1 MLSMTMVGEEKQQ
14 SPIMD
19 FLKKTKTQ
27 IADLSIKAANATK
40 TSINTTSEAIQGK
53 VLESKERSK
62 KKKEAKIESL
72 KNDIKED
79 GFIDSTP
86 PMMVL
91 PNVDTDQLNV
101 LDAQTDAQIQ
111 IVEEMIRLSERV
123 DSLERRIV
131 LLGEAKSDVQ
141 HRSVKDT
148 TSDDVKQST
157 ISVDKR
163 ANVMIEVLNIMG
175 ASLLLLV
182 SLFAVDG
189 YLKDNEILLLN
200 KYDLGIPLWTLGVFG
215 WSLFLFQRMSKT
227 GAVLNVPLLYR
238 IQISLAIAMATM
250 MGMLLSEESLDTIS
264 SAWIW
269 TTVLASGAIIGVS
282 MITSAWRMTKR
293 MVGVTDTIEIID

>member
-1 MLSMTMVGEEKQQ
+1 MLSVTMVGEEKQP
-14 SPIMD
+14 SPILD

-62 KKKEAKIESL
+62 KKKEAKMESL
-72 KNDIKED
+72 KNEIKDD
-79 GFIDSTP
+79 GYIDLAP

-131 LLGEAKSDVQ
+131 LIGESKSNHQ
-141 HRSVKDT
+141 TKRI
-148 TSDDVKQST
+148 DDASLDEVKQPILSA
-157 ISVDKR
+157 DKR

-200 KYDLGIPLWTLGVFG
+200 KYNLGIPLWTLGVFG

-227 GAVLNVPLLYR
+227 GAVLSVPLLYR

-293 MVGVTDTIEIID
+293 MVGVKDTVEVID

>member
-1 MLSMTMVGEEKQQ
+1 MVGEEKEQ
-14 SPIMD
+14 SPILD

-40 TSINTTSEAIQGK
+40 SSINSTSEAIQGK
-53 VLESKERSK
+53 VIESKERSK

-72 KNDIKED
+72 KNEIKDD
-79 GFIDSTP
+79 GYIDLAP

-91 PNVDTDQLNV
+91 PDVDTDQLNV

-123 DSLERRIV
+123 DSLERRI
-131 LLGEAKSDVQ
+131 LLIGKSNTN
-141 HRSVKDT
+141 HPIIST
-148 TSDDVKQST
+148 NSESDKPIT
-157 ISVDKR
+157 EHLPVDKS

-189 YLKDNEILLLN
+189 YIKDNEILLLN
-200 KYDLGIPLWTLGVFG
+200 KYNLGIPLWTLGVFG
-215 WSLFLFQRMSKT
+215 WSLFLFHRMGRT
-227 GAVLNVPLLYR
+227 GTVLSVPLLYR

-250 MGMLLSEESLDTIS
+250 MGMLLSEESLGTIS

-269 TTVLASGAIIGVS
+269 TTVLASSAIIGVS

-293 MVGVTDTIEIID
+293 MVGVKETVEVID

>member
-1 MLSMTMVGEEKQQ
+1 MVGEEKQQ

-131 LLGEAKSDVQ
+131 LLGEANENTFAKSNGKPSSAQENTKTFVAD
-141 HRSVKDT
+141 R
-148 TSDDVKQST
+148 TSIMV
-157 ISVDKR
+157 
-163 ANVMIEVLNIMG
+163 EVLHIMG

-182 SLFAVDG
+182 SLFALDG
-189 YLKDNEILLLN
+189 YLKDNEILFME
-200 KYDLGIPLWTLGVFG
+200 KYNLSIPLWTFGVFG
-215 WSLFLFQRMSKT
+215 WSLFLFQRMGKT
-227 GAVLNVPLLYR
+227 GTVLSVPLLYR

-250 MGMLLSEESLDTIS
+250 MGMLLSEESLNTIS

-269 TTVLASGAIIGVS
+269 TTVLASGAIVGVS
-282 MITSAWRMTKR
+282 LITSAWKITKG
-293 MVGVTDTIEIID
+293 MVGIDNDELV

>member
-1 MLSMTMVGEEKQQ
+1 MVGEEKQP
-14 SPIMD
+14 SPILD

-62 KKKEAKIESL
+62 KKKEAKMESL
-72 KNDIKED
+72 KNEIKDD
-79 GFIDSTP
+79 GYIDLAP

-131 LLGEAKSDVQ
+131 LIGESKSNHQ
-141 HRSVKDT
+141 TKRI
-148 TSDDVKQST
+148 DDAALDEVKQPILSA
-157 ISVDKR
+157 DKR

-182 SLFAVDG
+182 SLFALDG

-200 KYDLGIPLWTLGVFG
+200 KYNLGIPLWTLGVFG

-227 GAVLNVPLLYR
+227 GAVLSVPLLYR

-293 MVGVTDTIEIID
+293 MVGVKDTVEVID

>member
-1 MLSMTMVGEEKQQ
+1 MLGEEKQQ
-14 SPIMD
+14 SPILD

-72 KNDIKED
+72 KNEIKDD
-79 GFIDSTP
+79 GYIDLAP

-123 DSLERRIV
+123 DSLERRI
-131 LLGEAKSDVQ
+131 LLIGKSNSNESLQNTVNE
-141 HRSVKDT
+141 ST
-148 TSDDVKQST
+148 EVKQVNPH
-157 ISVDKR
+157 VDKST
-163 ANVMIEVLNIMG
+163 NVMIEVLNIMG

-189 YLKDNEILLLN
+189 YLKDNEILLME
-200 KYDLGIPLWTLGVFG
+200 KYSLGIPLWTLGVFG
-215 WSLFLFQRMSKT
+215 WSLFLFQRMGKT
-227 GAVLNVPLLYR
+227 GSVLRVPLLYR

-269 TTVLASGAIIGVS
+269 TTVLASSAIIGVS

-293 MVGVTDTIEIID
+293 MVGVKETVEVID

>member
-1 MLSMTMVGEEKQQ
+1 MVEEEKEQ
-14 SPIMD
+14 SSILD

-27 IADLSIKAANATK
+27 IAELSIKAANATK
-40 TSINTTSEAIQGK
+40 SSINTTSEAIQGK
-53 VLESKERSK
+53 VIESKERSK

-72 KNDIKED
+72 KNEIKDD
-79 GFIDSTP
+79 GWIDSTP
-86 PMMVL
+86 PMMIL
-91 PNVDTDQLNV
+91 PDVDADQLNV

-123 DSLERRIV
+123 DSLERRI
-131 LLGEAKSDVQ
+131 LLIGKANSPQALETPKNEAAESVQ
-141 HRSVKDT
+141 VIP
-148 TSDDVKQST
+148 Q
-157 ISVDKR
+157 IDKR
-163 ANVMIEVLNIMG
+163 TNVMIEVLNIMG

-189 YLKDNEILLLN
+189 YLKDNEILLMDT
-200 KYDLGIPLWTLGVFG
+200 YQLGIPLWTLGVFF
-215 WSLFLFQRMSKT
+215 WSLFLFQRMGKT
-227 GAVLNVPLLYR
+227 GAVLRVPLLYR
-238 IQISLAIAMATM
+238 IQISLAISMATM

-293 MVGVTDTIEIID
+293 MVGVKETVEVID

>member
-1 MLSMTMVGEEKQQ
+1 MVGEEKQQ
-14 SPIMD
+14 SPILD

-62 KKKEAKIESL
+62 KKKEAKLESI
-72 KNDIKED
+72 KNEIKDD
-79 GFIDSTP
+79 GYIDLAP

-123 DSLERRIV
+123 DSLERRI
-131 LLGEAKSDVQ
+131 LLIGKANSPKALEATKNEPGTELQ
-141 HRSVKDT
+141 A
-148 TSDDVKQST
+148 
-157 ISVDKR
+157 IPFVDKR
-163 ANVMIEVLNIMG
+163 TNVMIEVLNIMG

-182 SLFAVDG
+182 SLFTVDG
-189 YLKDNEILLLN
+189 YLKDNDILLME
-200 KYDLGIPLWTLGVFG
+200 KYDLGIPLWTLGVFF
-215 WSLFLFQRMSKT
+215 WSLFLFQRMGKT
-227 GAVLNVPLLYR
+227 GAVLRVPLLYR
-238 IQISLAIAMATM
+238 VQISLAIAMATM
-250 MGMLLSEESLDTIS
+250 MGMLLSEESLGTIS
-264 SAWIW
+264 NAWIW
-269 TTVLASGAIIGVS
+269 TTALASGAIIGVS

-293 MVGVTDTIEIID
+293 MVGVKETVEVID

>member
-1 MLSMTMVGEEKQQ
+1 MVDGEKGQ
-14 SPIMD
+14 SPILD

-27 IADLSIKAANATK
+27 IAELSIKAATATK
-40 TSINTTSEAIQGK
+40 ASINTTTEAIQGK
-53 VLESKERSK
+53 VIESKERSK

-72 KNDIKED
+72 KNEIKDD
-79 GFIDSTP
+79 GYIDLAP

-91 PNVDTDQLNV
+91 PNVDTDELNV

-123 DSLERRIV
+123 DSLERRI
-131 LLGEAKSDVQ
+131 LLIGKSNSNEYLQ
-141 HRSVKDT
+141 T
-148 TSDDVKQST
+148 TINEPTKVKQENPHIDKST
-157 ISVDKR
+157 
-163 ANVMIEVLNIMG
+163 NVMIEVLNIMG

-189 YLKDNEILLLN
+189 YLKDNEILLME
-200 KYDLGIPLWTLGVFG
+200 KYSLGIPLWTLGVFG
-215 WSLFLFQRMSKT
+215 WSLFLFQRMGKT
-227 GAVLNVPLLYR
+227 GSVLRVPLLYR

-269 TTVLASGAIIGVS
+269 TTVLASSAIIGVS

-293 MVGVTDTIEIID
+293 MVGVKETVEVID

>member
-1 MLSMTMVGEEKQQ
+1 MEEGGKQQ

-72 KNDIKED
+72 KNEIKDD
-79 GFIDSTP
+79 GYIDLAP

-91 PNVDTDQLNV
+91 PGVDTDQLNV

-131 LLGEAKSDVQ
+131 LLGEAKSDLQ
-141 HRSVKDT
+141 QRSVKDT
-148 TSDDVKQST
+148 TSDDVKQPT
-157 ISVDKR
+157 IQVDKR

-189 YLKDNEILLLN
+189 YLRDNEILLLD

-293 MVGVTDTIEIID
+293 MVGVTDTVEIID

>member
-1 MLSMTMVGEEKQQ
+1 MVGEEKQQ

-72 KNDIKED
+72 KNDIKDD

-91 PNVDTDQLNV
+91 PNVDTEQLNV

-131 LLGEAKSDVQ
+131 LLGEAKSDQ
-141 HRSVKDT
+141 QPRSMKDT
-148 TSDDVKQST
+148 TSDEVNQPT
-157 ISVDKR
+157 IPEDKR

-182 SLFAVDG
+182 SLFAIDG
-189 YLKDNEILLLN
+189 YLKDNELLLLN

-227 GAVLNVPLLYR
+227 GAVLSVPLLYR

-293 MVGVTDTIEIID
+293 MVGVTETVEIID

>member
-1 MLSMTMVGEEKQQ
+1 MVGEDKEQ

-40 TSINTTSEAIQGK
+40 SSINTTSEAIQGK

-79 GFIDSTP
+79 GYIDSTP

-91 PNVDTDQLNV
+91 PGVDEDQLNV

-123 DSLERRIV
+123 DSLERRLV
-131 LLGEAKSDVQ
+131 LIGKVNSSQAITPLQND
-141 HRSVKDT
+141 
-148 TSDDVKQST
+148 ST
-157 ISVDKR
+157 KGKKANPIVDKQT
-163 ANVMIEVLNIMG
+163 NVMIEVLNIMG

-182 SLFAVDG
+182 SLFAIDG
-189 YLKDNEILLLN
+189 YLKDNEILLLD

-215 WSLFLFQRMSKT
+215 WSLFLFQRMGQT
-227 GAVLNVPLLYR
+227 GTVLRVPLLYR
-238 IQISLAIAMATM
+238 IQISLAIGMATM
-250 MGMLLSEESLDTIS
+250 MGMLLSEESLGTIS

-293 MVGVTDTIEIID
+293 MVGVKETVEVID

>member
-1 MLSMTMVGEEKQQ
+1 MVGEEKQP
-14 SPIMD
+14 SPILD

-62 KKKEAKIESL
+62 KKKEAKMESL
-72 KNDIKED
+72 KNEIKDD
-79 GFIDSTP
+79 GYIDLAP

-131 LLGEAKSDVQ
+131 LIGESKSNHQ
-141 HRSVKDT
+141 TKRI
-148 TSDDVKQST
+148 DDASLDEVKQPILSA
-157 ISVDKR
+157 DKR

-200 KYDLGIPLWTLGVFG
+200 KYNLGIPLWTLGVFG

-227 GAVLNVPLLYR
+227 GAVLSVPLLYR

-293 MVGVTDTIEIID
+293 MVGVKDTVEVID

>member
-1 MLSMTMVGEEKQQ
+1 MLGEEKQQ
-14 SPIMD
+14 SPILD

-72 KNDIKED
+72 KNEIKDD
-79 GFIDSTP
+79 GYIDLAP

-123 DSLERRIV
+123 DSLERRI
-131 LLGEAKSDVQ
+131 LLIGKSNSNESLQNTVNE
-141 HRSVKDT
+141 ST
-148 TSDDVKQST
+148 EVKQVNSH
-157 ISVDKR
+157 VDKST
-163 ANVMIEVLNIMG
+163 NVMIEVLNIMG

-189 YLKDNEILLLN
+189 YLKDNEILLME
-200 KYDLGIPLWTLGVFG
+200 KYSLGIPLWTLGVFG
-215 WSLFLFQRMSKT
+215 WSLFLFQRMGKT
-227 GAVLNVPLLYR
+227 GSVLRVPLLYR

-269 TTVLASGAIIGVS
+269 TTVLASSAIIGVS

-293 MVGVTDTIEIID
+293 MVGVKETVEVID

>member
-1 MLSMTMVGEEKQQ
+1 MLSVTMLGEEKQQ
-14 SPIMD
+14 SPILD

-72 KNDIKED
+72 KNEIKDD
-79 GFIDSTP
+79 GYIDLAP

-123 DSLERRIV
+123 DSLERRI
-131 LLGEAKSDVQ
+131 LLIGKSNSNESLQNTVNE
-141 HRSVKDT
+141 ST
-148 TSDDVKQST
+148 EVKQVNPH
-157 ISVDKR
+157 VDKST
-163 ANVMIEVLNIMG
+163 NVMIEVLNIMG

-189 YLKDNEILLLN
+189 YLKDNEILLME
-200 KYDLGIPLWTLGVFG
+200 KYSLGIPLWTLGVFG
-215 WSLFLFQRMSKT
+215 WSLFLFQRMGKT
-227 GAVLNVPLLYR
+227 GSVLRVPLLYR

-269 TTVLASGAIIGVS
+269 TTVLALSAIIGVS

-293 MVGVTDTIEIID
+293 MVGVKETVEVID

>member
-1 MLSMTMVGEEKQQ
+1 MVEEKKEQ
-14 SPIMD
+14 SPILD

-27 IADLSIKAANATK
+27 IAELSIKAANATK
-40 TSINTTSEAIQGK
+40 SSINTTSEAIQGK
-53 VLESKERSK
+53 VIESKERSK

-72 KNDIKED
+72 KNEIKDD
-79 GFIDSTP
+79 GWIDSTP
-86 PMMVL
+86 PMMIL
-91 PNVDTDQLNV
+91 PDVDADQLNV

-123 DSLERRIV
+123 DSLERRI
-131 LLGEAKSDVQ
+131 LLIGKANSPQALETQKNEAAESVQ
-141 HRSVKDT
+141 VIP
-148 TSDDVKQST
+148 Q
-157 ISVDKR
+157 IDKR
-163 ANVMIEVLNIMG
+163 TNVMIEVLNIMG

-189 YLKDNEILLLN
+189 YLKDNEILLMDT
-200 KYDLGIPLWTLGVFG
+200 YQLGIPLWTLGVFC
-215 WSLFLFQRMSKT
+215 WSLFLFQRMGKT
-227 GAVLNVPLLYR
+227 GAVLRVPLLYR
-238 IQISLAIAMATM
+238 IQISLAISMATM

-293 MVGVTDTIEIID
+293 MVGVKETVEVID

>member
-1 MLSMTMVGEEKQQ
+1 MVGEEKQQ
-14 SPIMD
+14 SPILD

-62 KKKEAKIESL
+62 KKKEAKLESI
-72 KNDIKED
+72 KNEIKDD
-79 GFIDSTP
+79 GYIDLAP

-123 DSLERRIV
+123 DSLERRI
-131 LLGEAKSDVQ
+131 LLIGKANSPKALE
-141 HRSVKDT
+141 T
-148 TSDDVKQST
+148 TKNEHGTELQA
-157 ISVDKR
+157 IPFVDKR
-163 ANVMIEVLNIMG
+163 TNVMIEVLNIMG

-182 SLFAVDG
+182 SLFTVDG
-189 YLKDNEILLLN
+189 YLKDNDILLME
-200 KYDLGIPLWTLGVFG
+200 KYDLGIPLWTLGVFF
-215 WSLFLFQRMSKT
+215 WSLFLFQRMGKT
-227 GAVLNVPLLYR
+227 GAVLRVPLLYR
-238 IQISLAIAMATM
+238 VQISLAIAMATM
-250 MGMLLSEESLDTIS
+250 MGMLLSEESLGTIS
-264 SAWIW
+264 NAWIW
-269 TTVLASGAIIGVS
+269 TTALASGAIIGVS

-293 MVGVTDTIEIID
+293 MVGVKETVEVID

>member
-1 MLSMTMVGEEKQQ
+1 MVGEEKQP
-14 SPIMD
+14 SPILD

-62 KKKEAKIESL
+62 KKKEAKMESL
-72 KNDIKED
+72 KNEIKDD
-79 GFIDSTP
+79 GYIDLAP

-131 LLGEAKSDVQ
+131 LIGESKSNHQ
-141 HRSVKDT
+141 TKRI
-148 TSDDVKQST
+148 DDAALDEVKQPILSA
-157 ISVDKR
+157 DKR

-200 KYDLGIPLWTLGVFG
+200 KYNLGIPLWTLGVFG

-227 GAVLNVPLLYR
+227 GAVLSVPLLYR

-293 MVGVTDTIEIID
+293 MVGVKDTVEVID